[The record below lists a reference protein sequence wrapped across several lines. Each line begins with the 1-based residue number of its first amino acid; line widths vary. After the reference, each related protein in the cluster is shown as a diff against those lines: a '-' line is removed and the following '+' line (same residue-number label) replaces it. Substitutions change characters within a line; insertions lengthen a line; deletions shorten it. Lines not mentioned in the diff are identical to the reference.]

1 MTTLAKS
8 SFHPFRRRLIAATIP
23 CCALHTLAIYIFRRY
38 HLTGGLAITLAIFT
52 ASMMIALVSF
62 VAVLAVRQR
71 DDEFQKKLLIR
82 SMLWGIAIT
91 LAITT
96 TWGYVELFAGGPPF
110 PALYTFVLYFAIA
123 GLTNLFLR
131 TRNRPADE

>member
-1 MTTLAKS
+1 MTTLTQS
-8 SFHPFRRRLIAATIP
+8 SFHPFRRRLIQATIP
-23 CCALHTLAIYIFRRY
+23 CCVLHTLAIYLFRRY
-38 HLTGGLAITLAIFT
+38 HPTGALAVTLALFT

-71 DDEFQKKLLIR
+71 DDEFQRKLLVR
-82 SMLWGIAIT
+82 SMLWGLAIT

-96 TWGYVELFAGGPPF
+96 TWGYIELFADGPPF
-110 PALYTFVLYFAIA
+110 PARYTFVLYFAVA